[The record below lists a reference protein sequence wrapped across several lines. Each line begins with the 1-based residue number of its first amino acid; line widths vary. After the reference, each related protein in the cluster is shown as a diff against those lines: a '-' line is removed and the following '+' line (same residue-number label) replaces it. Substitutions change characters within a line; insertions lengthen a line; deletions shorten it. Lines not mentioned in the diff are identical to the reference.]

1 MEPNPIRA
9 QLLSLLT
16 TVAPD
21 IEPESVDPE
30 RDLRDQFDFDSMDAL
45 HFATAV
51 SKAFG
56 FEIAATDYPRLA
68 PAGDWAWDGSAP
80 RSTVVTHT
88 ARRLALNR
96 EVPIM
101 DVDTWL
107 SGSTCSVNTI
117 IWRTAPAAAGQ
128 WRGARA
134 DESSSR
140 SWPDGM
146 EILALNR

>member
-68 PAGDWAWDGSAP
+68 GLRAAEDLVRERLPAP
-80 RSTVVTHT
+80 R
-88 ARRLALNR
+88 
-96 EVPIM
+96 
-101 DVDTWL
+101 
-107 SGSTCSVNTI
+107 
-117 IWRTAPAAAGQ
+117 
-128 WRGARA
+128 
-134 DESSSR
+134 
-140 SWPDGM
+140 
-146 EILALNR
+146 